1 MVITSLTPCK
11 AKLTLLGSVPLR
23 LELRTLQQNADQW
36 NLYLLG
42 LDAFKKM
49 DEKSDL
55 SYYGVCGKLRATS

>member
-1 MVITSLTPCK
+1 MVLKSFFYETRLTS
-11 AKLTLLGSVPLR
+11 AGSVPLR
-23 LELRTLQQNADQW
+23 IEIRQLQQNADQW

-55 SYYGVCGKLRATS
+55 SYYGVCGKLQTTT